1 MTAGVRTRLALGAL
15 ALIAAA
21 TTAWLAFASPPSAG
35 GTDSTRIETLQVD
48 ATSDDVITST
58 TSLDSSRAYKITV
71 TGVTSV
77 WGDKSG
83 VIDGLYCFTS
93 SRCEDR
99 GAPPVRFPKLLINE
113 TTLDDFAGI
122 EGRLPFKQNHRYRV
136 HVSGVAGPLRLRYND
151 TTFGDNSGSYQ
162 VRIQLGEPCLAG
174 LPQDEDLSIIEGSPV
189 ADPDL
194 DGTPEADI
202 IIGKSGDDIID
213 GKGGPDVICAGEGD
227 DIVEGGGGVDIIR
240 GDGGKDQLIG
250 GPEGDVMSDGFD
262 GVGTL
267 FDGGMGNDT
276 MIAAAGSGM
285 NIFRGGRGAD
295 TMLGGDGKDKMFGE
309 MGGDTMEGNGGKDRL
324 VGGRG
329 GDTLDGGGARD
340 RFSGGRGGDMLL
352 AKDGRK
358 DRKLRGGL
366 GNDCST
372 FDRAKRHRLRSVE
385 RRPCPESSRH
395 LRNP

>member
-1 MTAGVRTRLALGAL
+1 MGGVRTRPALGAL

-122 EGRLPFKQNHRYRV
+122 EGRLPFEQSHRYAM
-136 HVSGVAGPLRLRYND
+136 HVSGVAGPLRLQYND
-151 TTFGDNSGSYQ
+151 TNFSDNSGSYE
-162 VRIQLGEPCLAG
+162 VTIQLGEPCLAG
-174 LPQDEDLSIIEGSPV
+174 LPQDEEFSIIEGSEA

-194 DGTPEADI
+194 DGTPESDI
-202 IIGKSGDDIID
+202 ILGKGGDDIID
-213 GKGGPDVICAGEGD
+213 GKGGSDLICAGDGD
-227 DIVEGGGGVDIIR
+227 DIVEGGAGADIIR
-240 GDGGKDQLIG
+240 GDDGEDQLIG
-250 GPEGDVMSDGFD
+250 GRQRDVMSDGFD
-262 GVGTL
+262 GEGTL
-267 FDGGMGNDT
+267 FDGGKGNDT
-276 MIAAAGSGM
+276 MIAAAGSGR
-285 NIFRGGRGAD
+285 NIFRGGPGAD
-295 TMLGGDGKDKMFGE
+295 TMLGGDRKDEMYGE
-309 MGGDTMEGNGGKDRL
+309 EGRDTMEGNGGKDKL

-329 GDTLDGGGARD
+329 RDTLDGGGARD
-340 RFSGGRGGDMLL
+340 RFFGGRNGDSLL
-352 AKDGRK
+352 AQDGRK
-358 DRKLRGGL
+358 DRKLRGGS
-366 GNDCST
+366 GNDCAT
-372 FDRAKRHRLRSVE
+372 FDRVERRRLRSIE
-385 RRPCPESSRH
+385 RRPCPESSRS